1 MYTNTKA
8 RGNIEDRI
16 AQNLPSPPKLLS
28 YELFLFNIGGSW
40 NKMAVSMQEP
50 NQENQADR
58 YPLLME
64 PQENN
69 ENQVHFIDIERGC
82 DASSSGSSHNGS
94 PCGSTLPHHE
104 DRLSNSVRVVP
115 ITQSTSSSSNESNS
129 RNSSVTRRGE
139 GSGRRHWSPFNTV
152 LWLSVELVFTVGQII
167 AAIIVLSVSG
177 HENPQT
183 PLFAWIVGYA
193 VGCAASVPLL
203 FWRYLNRNQGTEQG
217 STQLR
222 QDSSQGNSTS
232 EPNSYITISLTRAS
246 EEEDGQN
253 TSSGTRTGQIM
264 GAPNARLS
272 ALMDHLKMALDCF
285 FAVWFV
291 VGNVWIFGG
300 NSSFS
305 DAPNLYRLLICC
317 CLPCVISFLGVRD
330 DMNRM
335 RGASEETINALPTH
349 KFKLKDKGSRSNCD
363 SNPGVDEGGFVAAGT
378 ERERVISGEDA
389 SEELFAAQINI
400 HVTETRL
407 IIGNK
412 PPLNFATS
420 LLLGVA
426 FESKLEPV
434 PEEEDDDEPDEVEA
448 EVGSESVVELMLLES
463 TPASLKIFAS
473 GESGHLKCQSGID
486 REAHRR
492 ISALL
497 DKNTQT
503 FWLGTLH
510 FQGVVAALLG
520 RLLGRAA
527 HEWNAGRQVGK
538 LVGAFLLIFL
548 HHRHCC
554 HHQHQC

>member
-1 MYTNTKA
+1 
-8 RGNIEDRI
+8 
-16 AQNLPSPPKLLS
+16 
-28 YELFLFNIGGSW
+28 
-40 NKMAVSMQEP
+40 MAVSMQEP

-69 ENQVHFIDIERGC
+69 ENRVHFIDIERGC
-82 DASSSGSSHNGS
+82 DASSSGSSHNG
-94 PCGSTLPHHE
+94 
-104 DRLSNSVRVVP
+104 
-115 ITQSTSSSSNESNS
+115 
-129 RNSSVTRRGE
+129 
-139 GSGRRHWSPFNTV
+139 
-152 LWLSVELVFTVGQII
+152 
-167 AAIIVLSVSG
+167 
-177 HENPQT
+177 HENPRT

-193 VGCAASVPLL
+193 VGCAASLPLL
-203 FWRYLNRNQGTEQG
+203 FWRYLHRNQGTEQG

-253 TSSGTRTGQIM
+253 TSSGTRIGQIM
-264 GAPNARLS
+264 GPPNARLS

-300 NSSFS
+300 NSSSS
-305 DAPNLYRLLICC
+305 DAPNLYRLCIVFLTFSCIGYAMPFILCSVICC
-317 CLPCVISFLGVRD
+317 CLPCIISFLGVCD
-330 DMNRM
+330 EMNRL

-349 KFKLKDKGSRSNCD
+349 KFKLKDKGSRSNSD
-363 SNPGVDEGGFVAAGT
+363 SNPGVDEGGSVAAGT
-378 ERERVISGEDA
+378 EREHVISGEDA
-389 SEELFAAQINI
+389 VCRICLARYADNDELRELPCSHFFNCVAFAWRTQPASVKYQGIE
-400 HVTETRL
+400 VTRL

-412 PPLNFATS
+412 LPLNSATS

-473 GESGHLKCQSGID
+473 GESGERLSKAVNIKQT
-486 REAHRR
+486 
-492 ISALL
+492 ISE
-497 DKNTQT
+497 
-503 FWLGTLH
+503 FC
-510 FQGVVAALLG
+510 
-520 RLLGRAA
+520 R
-527 HEWNAGRQVGK
+527 
-538 LVGAFLLIFL
+538 
-548 HHRHCC
+548 
-554 HHQHQC
+554 